1 MNFSSAFKYPFHNFA
16 KVMSIVLALTIAFAV
31 FSAMILN
38 SHDWTPLFAHLYEI
52 EAVDPNVNTFEPLS
66 GTTIIGI
73 FGLVVVAIASGFWLS
88 GYSIEVIRA
97 VMREDEWMPAVDISR
112 NVKDGALLF
121 VSSVA
126 YWLLFIAL
134 IVVVAVGTHLL
145 GGVATLVLTVFTIVA
160 ICVMGWAYFVGMARF
175 ALEGDY
181 RASWEIW
188 KNMRA
193 ARVNWRSGAKL
204 LLYMIAFSIV
214 YGTVRQI
221 ADGIFGGLM
230 GANLLTGITVSII
243 IYYIFNLMQHFST
256 QVLIAQYASEI
267 GIRGDHYDPE
277 KGKVDAF

>member
-16 KVMSIVLALTIAFAV
+16 KVMSIVLVMTIAFAV
-31 FSAMILN
+31 FCAMIVN

-52 EAVDPNVNTFEPLS
+52 EVADANVNTFETLS

-73 FGLVVVAIASGFWLS
+73 LGLLVVALVSGFWLS

-97 VMREDEWMPAVDISR
+97 VMREDEWMPAVDLSQ

-121 VSSVA
+121 VSSVV

-134 IVVVAVGTHLL
+134 IVVVALGNQML
-145 GGVATLVLTVFTIVA
+145 GGIITLVLMVFAFCA
-160 ICVMGWAYFVGMARF
+160 ICVMGWGYFVGMARF
-175 ALEGDY
+175 ALKGDY

-188 KNMRA
+188 KNMRT
-193 ARVNWRSGAKL
+193 ARENWRAGANL
-204 LLYMIAFSIV
+204 LLYMIALSII
-214 YGTVRQI
+214 YGIVRQI
-221 ADGIFGGLM
+221 VDGIFGGLM
-230 GANLLTGITVSII
+230 GANLLAGITLSII

-256 QVLIAQYASEI
+256 QVLIAQYAGEI
-267 GIRGDHYDPE
+267 SLRSDNYDPE